1 MSSQKFVHRSQTMF
15 QSILLA
21 FFYLHHVTSNSLSSS
36 QTSVINQHYN
46 SLETAIQYLNQ
57 RIDLSIDQKK
67 KATDQLLDAHVQ
79 HATNSILLQQQQQQ
93 KKHRHLPPTAEHI
106 QQNHPKRKLLMA
118 EDDIGE
124 DEMGLALTEPTPE
137 CKRVLNVWTA
147 KCVFGP

>member
-1 MSSQKFVHRSQTMF
+1 M
-15 QSILLA
+15 
-21 FFYLHHVTSNSLSSS
+21 
-36 QTSVINQHYN
+36 
-46 SLETAIQYLNQ
+46 
-57 RIDLSIDQKK
+57 
-67 KATDQLLDAHVQ
+67 
-79 HATNSILLQQQQQQ
+79 QQQQQQ